1 MILSRTIR
9 TATFRFA
16 AIYVAVFLA
25 SVVLLGAIAYFTVRG
40 ALERQIE
47 AGVRSEVAA
56 LAAAYRAGGMEQLR
70 AIVAKPGR
78 SASWRFRYRI
88 VSPDGSAVVG
98 ALNLFESQVDW
109 GALERPGSSLPDA
122 AGIKALTVALD
133 DKHRLSVASSSAVLR
148 DLERVFK
155 EVFLA
160 MLVAS
165 LVLGLGGGLL
175 VSSRYLARI
184 DRISS
189 TAQSIIDGDLKQ
201 RIPLRSTSDELDRL
215 AATLNSMLD
224 RIHELMESLR
234 QVSNDIAH
242 DLRTPLSRLRQRL
255 EGALAA
261 DLPAAAIRE
270 SLTAAIADT
279 DSILETFGALLR
291 IAQIETGTRKSGF
304 QETDLGNV
312 VETITDAYAPVL
324 EEQCKRLE
332 LDVSQG
338 ITLFGDRELLTQLLA
353 NLIENA
359 IQHTPE
365 GTIVRIG
372 LNRRGQDVLLTVA
385 DNGPGVPLDQRHRLF
400 DRFYRG
406 DPSRKTTGSGLGLSL
421 VKAVA
426 DLHNATVDVRDNH
439 PGLLV
444 EIAFP
449 VSLN

>member
-1 MILSRTIR
+1 
-9 TATFRFA
+9 
-16 AIYVAVFLA
+16 
-25 SVVLLGAIAYFTVRG
+25 
-40 ALERQIE
+40 
-47 AGVRSEVAA
+47 
-56 LAAAYRAGGMEQLR
+56 
-70 AIVAKPGR
+70 
-78 SASWRFRYRI
+78 
-88 VSPDGSAVVG
+88 
-98 ALNLFESQVDW
+98 
-109 GALERPGSSLPDA
+109 
-122 AGIKALTVALD
+122 
-133 DKHRLSVASSSAVLR
+133 
-148 DLERVFK
+148 
-155 EVFLA
+155 
-160 MLVAS
+160 
-165 LVLGLGGGLL
+165 
-175 VSSRYLARI
+175 
-184 DRISS
+184 
-189 TAQSIIDGDLKQ
+189 
-201 RIPLRSTSDELDRL
+201 
-215 AATLNSMLD
+215 MLD

-261 DLPAAAIRE
+261 DLPAAAMRE

-312 VETITDAYAPVL
+312 VETVTDAYAPVL

-338 ITLFGDRELLTQLLA
+338 ITFFGDGELLTQLVA

-365 GTIVRIG
+365 GTTVRIG